1 MISRDAIIAAALGC
15 CVAVLYLLT
24 AAPGVQYTD
33 SGELAAA
40 CTTFG
45 VAHPTGYPLFTL
57 LGHAWSLLPWSSPI
71 AGLNILAALLVAS
84 GVALTYFVARV
95 LVARVA
101 PTRDVRAH
109 DLVAAG
115 TALLV
120 GCSATVWAQA
130 TSIEVYALNFV
141 LLAGTLYATLRSIES
156 DNHHRW
162 TMLAGLMFGLML
174 TNHVSSV
181 TLAPG
186 FVLLW
191 LSGSQP
197 RSARLRAWKHLVFPA
212 VAALAL
218 YAILPL
224 RSAQEPPINWGMVH
238 RDMHAF
244 LYHVK
249 GKQFGV
255 WLYESKAAFNANV
268 RLFWNLLTTQLLWV
282 GLLPMLVGVI
292 ALIRQSRGMGLALL
306 ALIAGNL
313 GISLGYGIPD
323 IDAYFIPS
331 LTVFTLLVGLGIA
344 SLAQRLRP
352 TLLIAS
358 LPLLLAGAVGTTEF
372 SKQDRSHHEAVD
384 GYTDWAMANIE
395 PRAVILTRQWDYLCS
410 SLWYRQQALGMYADV
425 VIVDKEL
432 LRRTWYAPYLAQR
445 YPDVFGRIQPAV
457 DAYMAYLDI
466 FEREPEKFEVDRVK
480 LGRAGLADLAE
491 HQQNVQIIQ
500 QRFVGLIDAILRADT
515 SRPVY
520 VTPELLSEQEPLL
533 LDYQRIPAGPFV
545 RLVKPGQQQRES
557 TEGIE
562 RMMSVISQPQQ
573 RLDSTLQM
581 ITLSQLASNAFYQ
594 LDGRLDTVGF
604 RRYREIAKRIH
615 SSHPITRQLQS
626 VLP

>member
-84 GVALTYFVARV
+84 GVALTYLVARV

-268 RLFWNLLTTQLLWV
+268 RLFWNLLTAQLLWV

-292 ALIRQSRGMGLALL
+292 ALVRQSRGMGLALL

-331 LTVFTLLVGLGIA
+331 LTVLTLLVGLGIA
-344 SLAQRLRP
+344 SLAHRLRP

-384 GYTDWAMANIE
+384 GYTDWAMANVE
-395 PRAVILTRQWDYLCS
+395 PRAIILTRQWDYLCS

-445 YPDVFGRIQPAV
+445 YPDVFGRLQPAV

-557 TEGIE
+557 TDGIE

-581 ITLSQLASNAFYQ
+581 ITLSQIASNAFYQ

-604 RRYREIAKRIH
+604 RRYRDIAKRIH
-615 SSHPITRQLQS
+615 GSHPITRQLQS

>member
-1 MISRDAIIAAALGC
+1 MISRDAIIAAVLGC

-84 GVALTYFVARV
+84 GVALTYLVARV

-101 PTRDVRAH
+101 PTAERRVHDVI
-109 DLVAAG
+109 AAG

-197 RSARLRAWKHLVFPA
+197 RSARLRAWKHLILPA

-268 RLFWNLLTTQLLWV
+268 RLFWNLLTEQLLWV
-282 GLLPMLVGVI
+282 GVVPMLIGLVG
-292 ALIRQSRGMGLALL
+292 LIRASRFTGIAMLALV
-306 ALIAGNL
+306 AGNL
-313 GISLGYGIPD
+313 AISLGYGIPD
-323 IDAYFIPS
+323 LDAYFIPS
-331 LTVFTLLVGLGIA
+331 LTVLTLLVGLGIA
-344 SLAQRLRP
+344 TLAHRLRP
-352 TLLIAS
+352 ALLIAS
-358 LPLLLAGAVGTTEF
+358 VPLLLAGALGATEYT
-372 SKQDRSHHEAVD
+372 KQDRSHHEAVD
-384 GYTDWAMANIE
+384 GYTDWAMANVE
-395 PRAVILTRQWDYLCS
+395 PRAIILTRQWDYLCS

-466 FEREPEKFEVDRVK
+466 FERKPEKFEVDRVK

-557 TEGIE
+557 TEGVE

-581 ITLSQLASNAFYQ
+581 ITLSQVASNAFYQ
-594 LDGRLDTVGF
+594 LDGRLDTAGF
-604 RRYREIAKRIH
+604 RRYRDIAMRIH

>member
-84 GVALTYFVARV
+84 GVALTYLVARV

-268 RLFWNLLTTQLLWV
+268 RLFWNLLTAQLLWV

-292 ALIRQSRGMGLALL
+292 ALVRQSRGMGLALL

-358 LPLLLAGAVGTTEF
+358 LPLLLAGAVGATEY

-395 PRAVILTRQWDYLCS
+395 PRAIILTRQWDYLCS

-445 YPDVFGRIQPAV
+445 YPDVFDRIQPAV

>member
-84 GVALTYFVARV
+84 GVALTYLVARV

-268 RLFWNLLTTQLLWV
+268 RLFWNLLTAQLLWV

-292 ALIRQSRGMGLALL
+292 ALVRQSRGMGLALL

-562 RMMSVISQPQQ
+562 RMMSVISQPKQ

>member
-358 LPLLLAGAVGTTEF
+358 LPLLLAGAVGATEY

-581 ITLSQLASNAFYQ
+581 ITLSQIASNAFYQ

-604 RRYREIAKRIH
+604 RRYRDIAKRIH

>member
-84 GVALTYFVARV
+84 GVALTYLVARV

-268 RLFWNLLTTQLLWV
+268 RLFWNLLTAQLLWV

-292 ALIRQSRGMGLALL
+292 ALVRQSRGMGLALL

-331 LTVFTLLVGLGIA
+331 LTVLTLLVGLGIA

-384 GYTDWAMANIE
+384 GYTDWAMANVE
-395 PRAVILTRQWDYLCS
+395 PRAIILTRQWDYLCS

-581 ITLSQLASNAFYQ
+581 ITLSQIASNAFYQ

>member
-84 GVALTYFVARV
+84 GVALTYLVARV

-268 RLFWNLLTTQLLWV
+268 RLFWNLLTAQLLWV

-292 ALIRQSRGMGLALL
+292 ALVRQSRGMGLALL

-604 RRYREIAKRIH
+604 RRYRDIAKRIH
-615 SSHPITRQLQS
+615 GSHPITRQLQS

>member
-15 CVAVLYLLT
+15 CVAVLYLFT

-84 GVALTYFVARV
+84 GVALTYLVARV

-358 LPLLLAGAVGTTEF
+358 LPLLLAGAVGATEY

-500 QRFVGLIDAILRADT
+500 QHFVGLIDAILRADT

-581 ITLSQLASNAFYQ
+581 ITLSQIASNAFYQ

-604 RRYREIAKRIH
+604 RRYRDIAKRIH

>member
-84 GVALTYFVARV
+84 GVALTYLVARV

-268 RLFWNLLTTQLLWV
+268 RLFWNLLTAQLLWV

-292 ALIRQSRGMGLALL
+292 ALVRQSRGMGLALL

-352 TLLIAS
+352 T
-358 LPLLLAGAVGTTEF
+358 LLLAGAVGTTEF

-581 ITLSQLASNAFYQ
+581 IALSQIASNAFYQ

-604 RRYREIAKRIH
+604 RRYRKIAKRIH

>member
-57 LGHAWSLLPWSSPI
+57 LGHVWTLLPWSSPI
-71 AGLNILAALLVAS
+71 SGLNILAALLVAS
-84 GVALTYFVARV
+84 GVALTYLVARV

-197 RSARLRAWKHLVFPA
+197 RSARLRSWKHLVFPA

-268 RLFWNLLTTQLLWV
+268 RLFWNLLTAQMLWIGLAPMAIGIVTLL
-282 GLLPMLVGVI
+282 
-292 ALIRQSRGMGLALL
+292 RQSRVMGLALL
-306 ALIAGNL
+306 AVVIGNL
-313 GISLGYGIPD
+313 AISLGYGIPD

-331 LTVFTLLVGLGIA
+331 LAVLTLFAGVGA
-344 SLAQRLRP
+344 AALAQRIGKQLVV
-352 TLLIAS
+352 AA
-358 LPLLLAGAVGTTEF
+358 LPLILALAVGATEYT
-372 SKQDRSHHEAVD
+372 KQDRSHHEAVD
-384 GYTDWAMANIE
+384 GYTDWAMANVE
-395 PRAVILTRQWDYLCS
+395 PRAIILTRQWDYLCS
-410 SLWYRQQALGMYADV
+410 SLWYRQQALGMYTDV

-445 YPDVFGRIQPAV
+445 YPDVVSRIQPAV

-491 HQQNVQIIQ
+491 HQRNVQIIQ

-545 RLVKPGQQQRES
+545 RLLKPGQQQRES

-573 RLDSTLQM
+573 RLDSTLQV
-581 ITLSQLASNAFYQ
+581 ITLSQIASNALYQ

-604 RRYREIAKRIH
+604 RRYRDIAKRIH
-615 SSHPITRQLQS
+615 GSHPITRQLQS

>member
-84 GVALTYFVARV
+84 GVALTYLVARV

-101 PTRDVRAH
+101 PIRDTRAH

-268 RLFWNLLTTQLLWV
+268 RLFWNLLTAQLLWV

-292 ALIRQSRGMGLALL
+292 ALVRQSRGMGLALL

-331 LTVFTLLVGLGIA
+331 LTVLTLLVGLGIA
-344 SLAQRLRP
+344 SLAHRLRP
-352 TLLIAS
+352 TLLMAS

-384 GYTDWAMANIE
+384 GYTDWAMANVE
-395 PRAVILTRQWDYLCS
+395 PRAIILTRQWDYLCS

-445 YPDVFGRIQPAV
+445 YPDVFGRLQPAV

-581 ITLSQLASNAFYQ
+581 ITLSQIASNAFYQ

-604 RRYREIAKRIH
+604 RRYRDIAKRIH
-615 SSHPITRQLQS
+615 GSHPITRQLQS

>member
-84 GVALTYFVARV
+84 GVALTYLVARV

-268 RLFWNLLTTQLLWV
+268 RLFWNLLTAQLLWV

-292 ALIRQSRGMGLALL
+292 ALVRQSRGMGLALL

-581 ITLSQLASNAFYQ
+581 IALSQIASNAFYQ

>member
-84 GVALTYFVARV
+84 GVALTYLVARV

-218 YAILPL
+218 YVILPL

-268 RLFWNLLTTQLLWV
+268 RLFWNLLTAQLLWV

-292 ALIRQSRGMGLALL
+292 ALVRQSRGMGLALL

-352 TLLIAS
+352 ALLIAS
-358 LPLLLAGAVGTTEF
+358 LPLLLAGAVGATEY

-395 PRAVILTRQWDYLCS
+395 PRAIILTRQWDYLCS

>member
-57 LGHAWSLLPWSSPI
+57 LGHVWTLLPWSSPI

-84 GVALTYFVARV
+84 GVALTYLVARV

-191 LSGSQP
+191 ISGSQP

-268 RLFWNLLTTQLLWV
+268 RLFWSLLTAQMLWIGLAPMAIGIVTLL
-282 GLLPMLVGVI
+282 
-292 ALIRQSRGMGLALL
+292 RQSRVMGLALL
-306 ALIAGNL
+306 AVVIGNL
-313 GISLGYGIPD
+313 AISLGYGIPD

-331 LTVFTLLVGLGIA
+331 LAVLTLFAGVGA
-344 SLAQRLRP
+344 AALAQRIGKQLVV
-352 TLLIAS
+352 AA
-358 LPLLLAGAVGTTEF
+358 LPLILALAVGATEYT
-372 SKQDRSHHEAVD
+372 KQDRSHHEAVD
-384 GYTDWAMANIE
+384 GYTDWAMANVE
-395 PRAVILTRQWDYLCS
+395 PRAIILTRQWDYLCS

-445 YPDVFGRIQPAV
+445 YPDVVSRIQPAV

-491 HQQNVQIIQ
+491 HQRNVQIIQ

-545 RLVKPGQQQRES
+545 RLLKPGQQQRES

-573 RLDSTLQM
+573 RLDSTLQV
-581 ITLSQLASNAFYQ
+581 ITLSQVASNALYQ

-604 RRYREIAKRIH
+604 RRYRDIAKRIH
-615 SSHPITRQLQS
+615 GSHPITRQLQS

>member
-15 CVAVLYLLT
+15 CVAVLYLFT

-84 GVALTYFVARV
+84 GVALTYLVARV

-268 RLFWNLLTTQLLWV
+268 RLFWNLLTAQLLWV

-292 ALIRQSRGMGLALL
+292 ALVRQSRGMGLALL

-581 ITLSQLASNAFYQ
+581 ITLSQIASNAFYQ

>member
-84 GVALTYFVARV
+84 GVALTYLVARV

-101 PTRDVRAH
+101 PIRDTRAH

-162 TMLAGLMFGLML
+162 TMLAGLVFGLML

-268 RLFWNLLTTQLLWV
+268 RLFWNLLTAQLLWV

-306 ALIAGNL
+306 ALIVGNL

-331 LTVFTLLVGLGIA
+331 LTVLTLLVGLGIA
-344 SLAQRLRP
+344 SLAHRLRP

-384 GYTDWAMANIE
+384 GYTDWAMANVE
-395 PRAVILTRQWDYLCS
+395 PRAIILTRQWDYLCS

-445 YPDVFGRIQPAV
+445 YPDVFGRLQPAV

-557 TEGIE
+557 TDGIE

-581 ITLSQLASNAFYQ
+581 ITLSQIASNAFYQ

>member
-84 GVALTYFVARV
+84 GVALTYLVARV

-181 TLAPG
+181 TLAPS

-268 RLFWNLLTTQLLWV
+268 RLFWNLLTAQLLWV

-306 ALIAGNL
+306 ALIVGNL

-331 LTVFTLLVGLGIA
+331 LTVLTLLVGLGIA

-581 ITLSQLASNAFYQ
+581 IALSQLASNAFYQ

>member
-84 GVALTYFVARV
+84 GVALTYLVARV

-268 RLFWNLLTTQLLWV
+268 RLFWNLLTAQLLWV

-292 ALIRQSRGMGLALL
+292 ALVRQSRGMGLALL

-313 GISLGYGIPD
+313 GISLGYAIPD

-562 RMMSVISQPQQ
+562 RMMSVISQPKQ

>member
-358 LPLLLAGAVGTTEF
+358 LPLLLAGAVGATEY

>member
-84 GVALTYFVARV
+84 GVALTYLVARV

-101 PTRDVRAH
+101 PIRDTRAH

-268 RLFWNLLTTQLLWV
+268 RLFWNLLTAQLLWV

-292 ALIRQSRGMGLALL
+292 ALVRQSRGMGLALL

-331 LTVFTLLVGLGIA
+331 LTVLTLLVGLGIA

-384 GYTDWAMANIE
+384 GYTDWAMANVE
-395 PRAVILTRQWDYLCS
+395 PRAIILTRQWDYLCS

-445 YPDVFGRIQPAV
+445 YPDVFGRLQPAV

-581 ITLSQLASNAFYQ
+581 ITLSQIASNAFYQ

-604 RRYREIAKRIH
+604 RRYRDIATRIH
-615 SSHPITRQLQS
+615 GSHPITRQLQS

>member
-57 LGHAWSLLPWSSPI
+57 LGHVWTLLPWSSPI
-71 AGLNILAALLVAS
+71 SGLNILAALLVAS
-84 GVALTYFVARV
+84 GVALTYLVARV

-197 RSARLRAWKHLVFPA
+197 RSARLRSWKHLVFPA

-268 RLFWNLLTTQLLWV
+268 RLFWNLLTSQMLWIGLAPMAIGIVTLL
-282 GLLPMLVGVI
+282 
-292 ALIRQSRGMGLALL
+292 RQSRVMGLALL
-306 ALIAGNL
+306 AVVIGNL
-313 GISLGYGIPD
+313 AISLGYGIPD

-331 LTVFTLLVGLGIA
+331 LTVLTLFVGVGA
-344 SLAQRLRP
+344 AALAQRIGRQ
-352 TLLIAS
+352 LIVAA
-358 LPLLLAGAVGTTEF
+358 LPLILAIAVGAVEYEE
-372 SKQDRSHHEAVD
+372 QDRGHHEAVD
-384 GYTDWAMANIE
+384 GYTDWAMANVE
-395 PRAVILTRQWDYLCS
+395 PRALILTRQWDYLCS
-410 SLWYRQQALGMYADV
+410 SLWYRQQALGMYSDV
-425 VIVDKEL
+425 VVIDKEL
-432 LRRTWYAPYLAQR
+432 LRRTWYAPYLLQR
-445 YPDVFGRIQPAV
+445 YPDVFSRIQPTV
-457 DAYMAYLDI
+457 DAYMAYLEV
-466 FEREPEKFEVDRVK
+466 FEREPEKFEVDRTK
-480 LGRAGLADLAE
+480 LGKSGMVNLAE
-491 HQQNVQIIQ
+491 NQRNVQMIQ
-500 QRFVGLIDAILRADT
+500 ERFVVLIDAILRADT
-515 SRPVY
+515 TRPVY
-520 VTPELLSEQEPLL
+520 VTAELLNEPEPML

-545 RLVKPGQQQRES
+545 RLLRPDQPQRDRVD
-557 TEGIE
+557 GID
-562 RMMSVISQPQQ
+562 RMMSVITQPRQ
-573 RLDSTLQM
+573 RLDSALQV
-581 ITLSQLASNAFYQ
+581 ITLSQVASNALYQ
-594 LDGRLDTVGF
+594 LDGRMDTAAF
-604 RRYREIAKRIH
+604 RRYRAIAQRIQPT
-615 SSHPITRQLQS
+615 HPITRQLQS

>member
-84 GVALTYFVARV
+84 GVALTYLVARV

-268 RLFWNLLTTQLLWV
+268 RLFWNLLTAQLLWV

-292 ALIRQSRGMGLALL
+292 ALVRQSRGMGLALL

>member
-84 GVALTYFVARV
+84 GVALTYLVARV

-268 RLFWNLLTTQLLWV
+268 RLFWNLLTAQLLWV

-306 ALIAGNL
+306 ALIVGNL

-331 LTVFTLLVGLGIA
+331 LTVLTLLVGLGIA

-562 RMMSVISQPQQ
+562 RMMSVISQPKQ

>member
-84 GVALTYFVARV
+84 GVALTYLVARV

-268 RLFWNLLTTQLLWV
+268 RLFWNLLTAQLLWV

-292 ALIRQSRGMGLALL
+292 ALVRQSRGMGLALL

-466 FEREPEKFEVDRVK
+466 FEREPKKFEVDRVK

-581 ITLSQLASNAFYQ
+581 ITLSQIASNAFYQ

>member
-84 GVALTYFVARV
+84 GVALTYLVARV

-268 RLFWNLLTTQLLWV
+268 RLFWNLLTAQLLWV

-331 LTVFTLLVGLGIA
+331 LTVLTLLVGLGIA

-562 RMMSVISQPQQ
+562 RMMSVISQPKQ

>member
-1 MISRDAIIAAALGC
+1 MMSRDAIIATALGC
-15 CVAVLYLLT
+15 CIAVLYLVT
-24 AAPGVQYTD
+24 IAPGVQYTD

-40 CTTFG
+40 CVTFG

-57 LGHAWSLLPWSSPI
+57 LGHVWTLLPWSSPVF
-71 AGLNILAALLVAS
+71 GLNVLAALLVAT
-84 GVALTYFVARV
+84 GVALTY
-95 LVARVA
+95 LVARSLSA
-101 PTRDVRAH
+101 RISPTLAVRAH
-109 DLVAAG
+109 ELSAAG
-115 TALLV
+115 TGLLI

-141 LLAGTLYATLRSIES
+141 LLAATLLATMKSVHQ
-156 DNHHRW
+156 DPNNRW

-186 FVLLW
+186 LVLLW
-191 LSGSQP
+191 LSGDEPISQ
-197 RSARLRAWKHLVFPA
+197 RIKGWRHLLVPA

-218 YAILPL
+218 YAILPI

-255 WLYESKAAFNANV
+255 WLYESKAAFNTNV
-268 RLFWNLLTTQLLWV
+268 RLFWNLLTAQLLWV
-282 GLLPMLVGVI
+282 GLVPMLVGVV
-292 ALIRQSRGMGLALL
+292 ALLRHSRVMGLALL

-331 LTVFTLLVGLGIA
+331 LTILTLLAGIGITM
-344 SLAQRLRP
+344 LAQRLR
-352 TLLIAS
+352 AS
-358 LPLLLAGAVGTTEF
+358 LPLAAIPALLALVVAGTTF
-372 SKQDRSHHEAVD
+372 AKQDRSHHEAVD

-395 PRAVILTRQWDYLCS
+395 PRAVVLTRQWDYLCS
-410 SLWYRQQALGMYADV
+410 SLWYRQLALGMYNDV
-425 VIVDKEL
+425 VVIDKEL
-432 LRRTWYAPYLAQR
+432 LRRTWYAPYLLRR
-445 YPDVFGRIQPAV
+445 YPSVFTRIQPVV
-457 DAYMAYLDI
+457 DSYMAYLDV
-466 FEREPEKFEVDRVK
+466 FEREPEKFELDPSKLDRSLRGK
-480 LGRAGLADLAE
+480 IAE
-491 HQQNVQIIQ
+491 HQRNVQAIQ
-500 QRFVGLIDAILRADT
+500 ERFVALIDAIVRADST
-515 SRPVY
+515 RPVY
-520 VTPELLSEQEPLL
+520 VTAELLNEPEPLL
-533 LDYQRIPAGPFV
+533 PEYQRIPAGPFV
-545 RLVKPGQQQRES
+545 RLIRDGQRQRES

-581 ITLSQLASNAFYQ
+581 LTLSQIGSNAFYQ
-594 LDGRLDTVGF
+594 LDGRRDIAGF
-604 RRYREIAKRIH
+604 RRYRSIAQRIQPT
-615 SSHPITRQLQS
+615 HPITRQLQS

>member
-57 LGHAWSLLPWSSPI
+57 LGHVWTLLPWSSPI
-71 AGLNILAALLVAS
+71 SGLNILAALLVAS
-84 GVALTYFVARV
+84 GVALTYLVARV

-197 RSARLRAWKHLVFPA
+197 RSARLRSWKHLVFPA

-255 WLYESKAAFNANV
+255 WLYESKAAFNTNV
-268 RLFWNLLTTQLLWV
+268 RLFWNLLTAQLLWV

-292 ALIRQSRGMGLALL
+292 ALVRQSRGMGLALL

-344 SLAQRLRP
+344 FLAQRLRP

-358 LPLLLAGAVGTTEF
+358 LPLLLAGAVSATEF

-384 GYTDWAMANIE
+384 GYTDWAMANVE
-395 PRAVILTRQWDYLCS
+395 PRAIILTRQWDYLCS

-445 YPDVFGRIQPAV
+445 YPDVVSRIQPAV

-491 HQQNVQIIQ
+491 HQRNVQIIQ

-545 RLVKPGQQQRES
+545 RLLKPGQQQRES

-573 RLDSTLQM
+573 RLDSTLQV
-581 ITLSQLASNAFYQ
+581 ITLSQVASNALYQ

-604 RRYREIAKRIH
+604 RRYRDIAKRIH
-615 SSHPITRQLQS
+615 GSHPITRQLQS

>member
-84 GVALTYFVARV
+84 GVALTYLVARV

-268 RLFWNLLTTQLLWV
+268 RLFWNLLTAQLLWV

-292 ALIRQSRGMGLALL
+292 ALVRQSRGMGLALL

-331 LTVFTLLVGLGIA
+331 LTVLTLLVGLGIA
-344 SLAQRLRP
+344 SLAHRLRP

-384 GYTDWAMANIE
+384 GYTDWAMANVE
-395 PRAVILTRQWDYLCS
+395 PRAIILTRQWDYLCS

-445 YPDVFGRIQPAV
+445 YPDVFGRLQPAV

-581 ITLSQLASNAFYQ
+581 ITLSQIASNAFYQ

-604 RRYREIAKRIH
+604 RRYRDIAKRIH
-615 SSHPITRQLQS
+615 GSHPITRQLQS

>member
-84 GVALTYFVARV
+84 GVALTYLVARV
-95 LVARVA
+95 LAARVA

-130 TSIEVYALNFV
+130 TSIEVYGLNFV
-141 LLAGTLYATLRSIES
+141 LLAGTLYATLRSVES

-174 TNHVSSV
+174 TNHVSSF

-268 RLFWNLLTTQLLWV
+268 RLFWNLLTAQLLWV

-292 ALIRQSRGMGLALL
+292 ALVRQSRGMGLALL

-358 LPLLLAGAVGTTEF
+358 LPLLLAGAVSATEF

-384 GYTDWAMANIE
+384 GFTDWAMANIE
-395 PRAVILTRQWDYLCS
+395 PRAIILTRQWDYLCS

>member
-84 GVALTYFVARV
+84 GVALTYLVARV

-101 PTRDVRAH
+101 PIRDTRAH

-268 RLFWNLLTTQLLWV
+268 RLFWNLLTAQLLWV

-331 LTVFTLLVGLGIA
+331 LTVLTLLVGLGIA
-344 SLAQRLRP
+344 SLAHRLRP

-445 YPDVFGRIQPAV
+445 YPDVFGRLQPAV

-581 ITLSQLASNAFYQ
+581 ITLSQIASNAFYQ

>member
-84 GVALTYFVARV
+84 GVALTYLVARV

-268 RLFWNLLTTQLLWV
+268 RLFWNLLTAQLLWV

-292 ALIRQSRGMGLALL
+292 ALVRQSRGMGLALL

-358 LPLLLAGAVGTTEF
+358 LPLLLAGAVSATEF

-395 PRAVILTRQWDYLCS
+395 PRAIILTRQWDYLCS

-445 YPDVFGRIQPAV
+445 YPDVFDRIQPAV

>member
-84 GVALTYFVARV
+84 GVALTYLVARV

-162 TMLAGLMFGLML
+162 TMLAGLVFGLML

-268 RLFWNLLTTQLLWV
+268 RLFWNLLTAQLLWV

-292 ALIRQSRGMGLALL
+292 ALVRQSRGMGLALL

-562 RMMSVISQPQQ
+562 RMMSVISQPKQ